1 MSIKK
6 KKLISDK
13 LVRVSSFFIDNNV
26 KLRL

>member
-13 LVRVSSFFIDNNV
+13 LVGVSSFFIDNNV
-26 KLRL
+26 KFRL